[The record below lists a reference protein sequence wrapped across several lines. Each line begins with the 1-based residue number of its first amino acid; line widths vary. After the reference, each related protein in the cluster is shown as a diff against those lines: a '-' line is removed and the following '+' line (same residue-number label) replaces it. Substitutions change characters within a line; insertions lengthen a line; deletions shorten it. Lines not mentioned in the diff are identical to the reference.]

1 MKTLLLLL
9 LACTLTPSAVF
20 GHGYIVNPEMTWVV
34 NPFYDKNAPAAFYDA
49 SSTFGQNPLDIYPNL
64 RHIVAQDTPYTN
76 IPLIAANANKNCG
89 MTSTTGPTRTISG
102 YLKFDVDPSALHE
115 GPCEVWVDD
124 VRTMVARSCKTTYT
138 GRPWNIPVDMTKCT
152 RSTCVVQ
159 FIWIGTHNPTYEV
172 FKNCFPVASGT
183 TTSQAQVLK
192 RRLPKH
198 RQHKLQLPHQRHVP
212 TSLRMVV
219 HVVLQTVT
227 NTAPVRNVV
236 ASMVTVASALRGV
249 AQTRT
254 QFTTVTVNAQGVVQ
268 WPVLRWP
275 PTEAVVAPA
284 MEACTVRAPSAVAN
298 MATVEWGHH
307 GATTTPTPST
317 TEETAPS
324 AFRVLQKYSQL
335 SKHRTS
341 LHLQI
346 TFF

>member
-152 RSTCVVQ
+152 GSTCVVQ

-183 TTSQAQVLK
+183 TTSQAPSTQA
-192 RRLPKH
+192 PTT
-198 RQHKLQLPHQRHVP
+198 QAPATQAPTTSP
-212 TSLRMVV
+212 TSC
-219 HVVLQTVT
+219 T
-227 NTAPVRNVV
+227 NVAQNGGTCGASNGNKYCPGTQCCSQYGYCGVGTAWCSSNPN
-236 ASMVTVASALRGV
+236 SIYNGNGKCSGGGTVACS
-249 AQTRT
+249 
-254 QFTTVTVNAQGVVQ
+254 
-268 WPVLRWP
+268 P
-275 PTEAVVAPA
+275 VAPYGGS
-284 MEACTVRAPSAVAN
+284 C
-298 MATVEWGHH
+298 
-307 GATTTPTPST
+307 GASNGGVYCPG
-317 TEETAPS
+317 
-324 AFRVLQKYSQL
+324 SQCC
-335 SKHRTS
+335 SQYGYCGVGS
-341 LHLQI
+341 PWCDNNPNSI
-346 TFF
+346 YNGGNCA